1 MEWNGRRRLLRN
13 IGEGDDGKE
22 EGKGRESLLFS
33 LLLISR
39 ARAHLLGAPSFI
51 IKQLS
56 LNF

>member
-1 MEWNGRRRLLRN
+1 MERSQETVKEYRRR
-13 IGEGDDGKE
+13 DDGKE

-33 LLLISR
+33 LLLISP

-51 IKQLS
+51 LKQLS